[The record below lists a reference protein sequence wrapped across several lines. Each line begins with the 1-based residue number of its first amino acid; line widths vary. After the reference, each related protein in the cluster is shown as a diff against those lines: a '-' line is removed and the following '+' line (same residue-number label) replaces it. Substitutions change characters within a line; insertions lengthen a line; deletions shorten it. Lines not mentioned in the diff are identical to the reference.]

1 MQLNFML
8 QQSTGISGF
17 YALLDLYLVL
27 GVAVAAVVMGWFLF
41 NIIRHRERAHM
52 PINSHAEGKP
62 ETWKTALTMVMISVS
77 ILAVVE
83 TATLLST
90 GLIIAPKDPNAIH
103 INVTARQFV
112 FSFQYPNKTAVTFQD
127 LWIPTGKNIILNIT
141 SRDVFHALGIR
152 DLPSGPVSADA
163 IPGEFNIAYIPAQQ
177 QTGTFTIFCFELCGS
192 GHFTMHGTLHI
203 VDPPTYS
210 QLHYGG

>member
-1 MQLNFML
+1 MQLDFML
-8 QQSTGISGF
+8 QQYTGIGF

-27 GVAVAAVVMGWFLF
+27 GVAVAAVVIGWFLF

-62 ETWKTALTMVMISVS
+62 ETWRTALVMVMISAS

-90 GLIIAPKDPNAIH
+90 DLIIAPQDPSAIH
-103 INVTARQFV
+103 INVTAQQFQ
-112 FSFQYPNKTAVTFQD
+112 FNFQYPNKTAVTLQD
-127 LWIPTGKNIILNIT
+127 LWIPTGRNIILNIT
-141 SRDVFHALGIR
+141 SRDVFHSLGIR

-177 QTGTFTIFCFELCGS
+177 QPGTYTIFCFELCGS
-192 GHFTMHGTLHI
+192 GHFAMRGILHI

>member
-1 MQLNFML
+1 MQ
-8 QQSTGISGF
+8 QPVGISGF

-27 GVAVAAVVMGWFLF
+27 GVAVAAVVIGWLLF

-62 ETWKTALTMVMISVS
+62 ETWKTALTMVMISAS

-83 TATLLST
+83 TGTLLST
-90 GLIIAPKDPNAIH
+90 GLVIAPQDPNAIH
-103 INVTARQFV
+103 INVTAQQF
-112 FSFQYPNKTAVTFQD
+112 FFNFQYPNKTANTNQD
-127 LWIPTGKNIILNIT
+127 LWIPTGTNIILNIT
-141 SRDVFHALGIR
+141 SRDVFHSLGIR
-152 DLPSGPVSADA
+152 NLPSGPVSADA

-177 QTGTFTIFCFELCGS
+177 QTGTYTIFCFELCGS
-192 GHFTMHGTLHI
+192 GHFTMHGLLHI
-203 VDPPTYS
+203 VDPTTYA